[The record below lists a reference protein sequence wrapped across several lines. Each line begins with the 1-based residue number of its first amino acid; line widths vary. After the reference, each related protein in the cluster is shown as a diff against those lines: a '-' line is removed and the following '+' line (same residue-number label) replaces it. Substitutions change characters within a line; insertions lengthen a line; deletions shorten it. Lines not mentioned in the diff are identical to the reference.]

1 MQGSAKVYL
10 LSDLT
15 SKTLH
20 GVKWSY
26 LATVANIVLQLG
38 LSAVLARLLEPSAFG
53 TVAMALVVL
62 QFGNFFAQLG
72 VGRALIQ
79 KPDLSDEEIRA
90 GFTSSVGLGVV
101 MAVLT
106 YLTAPWVGTYYQ
118 NPEVVPVLRVLGLSY
133 VFTGLAVTS
142 MSLLRRNFAFRL
154 DGLTEVASYLVG
166 YGLVGVPLALTGW
179 GVWSLVFASLAQGL
193 LAAVIYYGAARHSL
207 KPIFVWRAYQP
218 LYSFGS
224 RVSLIGIFEFIGYN
238 LDTLLIGRLTSASA
252 LGLYNRAY
260 LLARLPLYKFATSVS
275 KVLFPSFSQLQ
286 LEPKR
291 LGNAYLLTISLA
303 GAFIFPIAFGMSAA
317 SRELISVLLGA
328 QWTEAIPVLQI
339 LALAMPASLLTHF
352 SGIACEALA
361 VLKEKLILQ
370 VSYVAVL
377 ALLFWLAQ
385 GYGLVGFATAL
396 GVAELVRH
404 LAYIVLTRRV
414 LGLSTRAIFQAYA
427 PPLLSGIITG
437 AAIYGVAFLGHTLE
451 LPLLLV
457 LGAEVVAGACCL
469 LLAFAFGPLKAI
481 GSAALGKFLPK
492 HAALRR
498 HDLVKR
504 YLGA

>member
-1 MQGSAKVYL
+1 MQRSNV

-38 LSAVLARLLEPSAFG
+38 LSAVLARLLEPRAFG

-79 KPDLSDEEIRA
+79 KPSLSAEEVRA
-90 GFTSSVGLGVV
+90 GFTSSLGLGVL
-101 MAVLT
+101 MAALT
-106 YLTAPWVGTYYQ
+106 YLTAPLVGQFYQ

-142 MSLLRRNFAFRL
+142 SSLLRRKFAFRI

-166 YGLVGVPLALTGW
+166 YGLVGVPLALSGW
-179 GVWSLVFASLAQGL
+179 GVWSLVFASLTQGL
-193 LAAVIYYGAARHSL
+193 LATLVYYAASRHDL
-207 KPIFVWRAYQP
+207 RPIFSWQAYRP

-238 LDTLLIGRLTSASA
+238 LDTLIIGRLVSASA

-286 LEPKR
+286 LEPER
-291 LGNAYLLTISLA
+291 LGKAYLLTIGLA

-317 SRELISVLLGA
+317 SRELVSALLGE

-352 SGIACEALA
+352 SGIICEALA

-370 VSYVAVL
+370 VGYVVFL
-377 ALLFWLAQ
+377 TLLFWLAAP
-385 GYGLVGFATAL
+385 YGLVGFATAL
-396 GVAELVRH
+396 GVAELLRH
-404 LAYIVLTRRV
+404 LAYIALTRRV
-414 LGLSTRAIFQAYA
+414 LGLSSRDIYQAYV
-427 PPLLSGIITG
+427 PSLLSGG
-437 AAIYGVAFLGHTLE
+437 AAGLAVYVVAVAGRALE

-457 LGAEVVAGACCL
+457 LGAEIVTGACCL
-469 LLAFAFGPLKAI
+469 LLAFTVGPLKAT
-481 GSAALGKFLPK
+481 GSTALAKFLPAQ
-492 HAALRR
+492 AALRR
-498 HDLVKR
+498 HALVKR